1 LGRAEEL
8 SSFVKHGAKSGYI
21 EIELKGPMGRKN
33 LVIRR
38 NLASLSNGSTFTL
51 NGAAASGT
59 EIKHKMA
66 ELNVQ
71 VGNLWCG
78 STILIGD
85 LVNNHFN
92 LALSF
97 RKTECQSSL
106 R

>member
-1 LGRAEEL
+1 L
-8 SSFVKHGAKSGYI
+8 SSFVKHGAASGYI

-38 NLASLSNGSTFTL
+38 KLASLSNGSTFTL
-51 NGAAASGT
+51 NGVAASGT

-71 VGNLWCG
+71 VGNLWYVLVQQFLSVIC
-78 STILIGD
+78 D
-85 LVNNHFN
+85 LVHHFIS
-92 LALSF
+92 ALSF
-97 RKTECQSSL
+97 RKTEYQSSL